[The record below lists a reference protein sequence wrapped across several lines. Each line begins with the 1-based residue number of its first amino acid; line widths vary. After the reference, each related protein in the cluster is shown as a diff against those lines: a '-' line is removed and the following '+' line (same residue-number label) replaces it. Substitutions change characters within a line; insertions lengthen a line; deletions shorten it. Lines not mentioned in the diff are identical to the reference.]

1 MPEAYR
7 DLYMTSWAVGR
18 ALETVEDIIACWY
31 LSDGFPIGLTP
42 DQLEQLW
49 QKLTEQMNNL
59 ERLEEVYEVADTLDL
74 WRFRRDIKAEQL
86 EEIQT
91 LMLQYELN
99 GEEWYPEE

>member
-1 MPEAYR
+1 M
-7 DLYMTSWAVGR
+7 
-18 ALETVEDIIACWY
+18 
-31 LSDGFPIGLTP
+31 TP

>member
-1 MPEAYR
+1 M
-7 DLYMTSWAVGR
+7 
-18 ALETVEDIIACWY
+18 
-31 LSDGFPIGLTP
+31 SDGFPIGLTP

>member
-1 MPEAYR
+1 M
-7 DLYMTSWAVGR
+7 
-18 ALETVEDIIACWY
+18 
-31 LSDGFPIGLTP
+31 SDGFPIVLSP